1 MKDLLVYIAK
11 GLVDNPAAVQVTEV
25 DGERTTILELKVSQA
40 DLGKII
46 GKQGRIIQAVRTILS
61 AAAAK
66 SGKRI
71 SVEIIE

>member
-11 GLVDNPAAVQVTEV
+11 GLVDNPSAVEVTEV
-25 DGERTTILELKVSQA
+25 EGERTTILELRVAQA

-66 SGKRI
+66 GGKRI